1 MKRRTF
7 LAGLAIL
14 SLAPWAQAG
23 ALDGIS
29 LAEAEQALRESLAQG
44 AQAAL
49 AKLGSENGYYAN
61 PQVKIEVP
69 KKFRKADAILR
80 NLGEGKRVDDLVL
93 AMNRA
98 AEMAVPKVEK
108 MVAEGIRTMNVEDAK
123 AVLSGGGQSITE
135 HFRKATQAQFSTEL
149 LPIIK
154 GEAEASG
161 LTRAYHE
168 LATKLVQ
175 LAGIQSEQAM
185 VEGYVAKRALE
196 GLYLLMG
203 AEERALRANPNQY
216 AGGLIGKVFSMI
228 N

>member
-135 HFRKATQAQFSTEL
+135 HFRKAL
-149 LPIIK
+149 LPAIK